1 MVADILSNVLDE
13 SNAPAFEATAQV
25 SGGHFAFLLI
35 GISDLIL
42 IKSAVLKW
50 KLDVVEWFIY
60 SHAQLM

>member
-13 SNAPAFEATAQV
+13 SNAPAFEATTQV
-25 SGGHFAFLLI
+25 SFAFVLI